1 MRFFPHDESDEDD
14 MIKFRDWWF
23 ADKWIPCENG
33 GGNLSDFNMIRWKFR
48 FLFWKLFIK
57 KGGVRR

>member
-1 MRFFPHDESDEDD
+1 